1 VRTNRLDGKI
11 AIVTGGGSGIGRAIC
26 KALAQEGA
34 HLLVADINEKTAK
47 DTCDVLARFGG
58 RYLPTKVDVRSE
70 VEVKRMVDEAVK
82 EFGQIDILCAN
93 AGVSTMNWAIDLTEE
108 EWDYNMD
115 VNAKGIF
122 FCCKHVAKQMIKQG
136 RGGKI
141 VNTASMAGKIGA
153 SVLAHYCASK
163 FAVVGLTQSLADEF
177 ARYKINVNA
186 VCPGFVKT
194 SMQERELV
202 WEAKLRGTTPEAIK
216 QKMIELTPLGRLE
229 EPEDVARLAVFLASP
244 ESEFMTG
251 QAINVTGGICKH

>member
-1 VRTNRLDGKI
+1 M
-11 AIVTGGGSGIGRAIC
+11 TGGGSGIGRAIC

-34 HLLVADINEKTAK
+34 HLLVADINEKSAK
-47 DTCDVLARFGG
+47 DTCDELATFGG
-58 RYLPTKVDVRSE
+58 RYSPTKVDVRSE